1 MKIVDI
7 KRVFLALLLAS
18 SVGIPAA
25 AQPATQVRVSTIPIL
40 DMATFFAALEQ
51 GFFKA
56 EGLDVTTQ
64 TTQQGGSVGIP
75 ALVSGAYDIAYSN
88 TTTIIQALQQGIDL
102 KIIAGSSF
110 NATQPPEQVALM
122 SRKADGLK
130 NGKDMEGKSVAVNA
144 RNGVQWLFSRAWV
157 KATGGDPDKVT
168 YREVAFPAMIDA
180 LKNKQVDAALAI
192 EPFLTF
198 GQRDP
203 ELGVMAWP
211 FNVVAPGIQA
221 AGYVVTA
228 ETAAK
233 RTELVNKFLRGL
245 NKGADWVNAN
255 LGQEPYLKVVNG
267 YTRLDPRLIAALPL
281 LKANNNVDLRSL
293 ERMAQL
299 MRENGL
305 LTSQIDLASKIYKQ

>member
-1 MKIVDI
+1 MKTVRI

-18 SVGIPAA
+18 SVGVPAA

-51 GFFKA
+51 GYFKA

-110 NATQPPEQVALM
+110 NAKQPPEQVALM

-130 NGKDMEGKSVAVNA
+130 TGKDMEGKSIAVNA

-168 YREVAFPAMIDA
+168 YREVAFPAMVDA
-180 LKNKQVDAALAI
+180 LKNKQVDAALTI

-203 ELGVMAWP
+203 DLEVMAWP
-211 FNVVAPGIQA
+211 FNVVAPGMQA

-233 RTELVNKFLRGL
+233 RADLVNRFLSGL

-267 YTRLDPRLIAALPL
+267 YTRLDPRLISALPL
-281 LKANNNVDLRSL
+281 LKADNNVDLRSL

-305 LTSQIDLASKIYKQ
+305 LTSPIDLASKIYKQ

>member
-1 MKIVDI
+1 MKMVRI
-7 KRVFLALLLAS
+7 KRASLALLLAF
-18 SVGIPAA
+18 SVGVPAA

-51 GFFKA
+51 GYFKA

-110 NATQPPEQVALM
+110 NAKQPPEQVALM

-130 NGKDMEGKSVAVNA
+130 TGKDMEGKSIAVNA

-157 KATGGDPDKVT
+157 KATGGDPDKVN

-180 LKNKQVDAALAI
+180 LKNKQVDAALTI

-203 ELGVMAWP
+203 DLEVMAWP
-211 FNVVAPGIQA
+211 FNVVAPGMQA

-233 RTELVNKFLRGL
+233 RADLVNKFLSGL

-267 YTRLDPRLIAALPL
+267 YTRLDPRLISALPL
-281 LKANNNVDLRSL
+281 LKAYNNVDLRSL

>member
-1 MKIVDI
+1 MKMLRI

-18 SVGIPAA
+18 SVGVPAA

-51 GFFKA
+51 GYFKT

-110 NATQPPEQVALM
+110 NAKQPPEQVALM

-130 NGKDMEGKSVAVNA
+130 TGKDMEGKSIAVNA

-157 KATGGDPDKVT
+157 KATGGDPDKVN

-180 LKNKQVDAALAI
+180 LKNKQVDAALTI

-203 ELGVMAWP
+203 DLEVMAWP
-211 FNVVAPGIQA
+211 FNVVAPGMQA

-233 RTELVNKFLRGL
+233 RADLVNRFLSGL

-267 YTRLDPRLIAALPL
+267 YTRLDPRLISALPL
-281 LKANNNVDLRSL
+281 LKADNKVDLRSL